1 MTGSHWR
8 DVVQNRGRL
17 DVGSEIMDRIAVE
30 IRPLARMEVSLL
42 EQHMAFGPP
51 EKHRERFARQR
62 KGTVVYLVAWRENL
76 PVGHALLKWD
86 GSTDEPMASKLD
98 SCPDIEDLFVSPDY
112 RSRGI
117 GSQLMD
123 AVENLARQQGYSR
136 VGLGVGVENVRA
148 RSLYER
154 RGYKTL
160 AFGEYRESGRYVD
173 RDGREQSWEEDCIY
187 LIKQLH

>member
-1 MTGSHWR
+1 
-8 DVVQNRGRL
+8 
-17 DVGSEIMDRIAVE
+17 MDKMAVE
-30 IRPLARMEVSLL
+30 IRPLAGEEIGLL
-42 EQHMAFGPP
+42 EQHVAFGPP

-86 GSTDEPMASKLD
+86 GSTDEPMASELD
-98 SCPDIEDLFVSPDY
+98 SCPDTEDLFVSPDH

-123 AVENLARQQGYSR
+123 AVENLTRQQGYSR

-148 RSLYER
+148 HSLYER
-154 RGYKTL
+154 RGYE
-160 AFGEYRESGRYVD
+160 ASGFGEYRERGCYVD

-187 LIKQLH
+187 LIKQLR